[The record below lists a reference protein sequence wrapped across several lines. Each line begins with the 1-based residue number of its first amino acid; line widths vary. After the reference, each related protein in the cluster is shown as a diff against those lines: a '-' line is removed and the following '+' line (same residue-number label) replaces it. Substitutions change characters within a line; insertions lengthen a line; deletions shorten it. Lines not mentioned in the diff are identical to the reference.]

1 MTITM
6 EMRITIAMALVLKT
20 TSSFLNW
27 AKESGLTFMLT
38 MMKKTATTMRI
49 TWTTLT
55 TTKRE
60 RGRETMMRKREKIVS
75 RREHTPGPSSQA
87 ENVSTRHKLR
97 MKPFLV
103 FSSLSRIFLELVF
116 LFLLSLSLPSPTV
129 L

>member
-1 MTITM
+1 MTIIM

-38 MMKKTATTMRI
+38 MMLKISTTMRI

-60 RGRETMMRKREKIVS
+60 RGRETMMRKREKIVR

-87 ENVSTRHKLR
+87 ENVSTREDETILAE
-97 MKPFLV
+97 FLV
-103 FSSLSRIFLELVF
+103 HSRGYF
-116 LFLLSLSLPSPTV
+116 
-129 L
+129 